1 MKQLVIAEKPS
12 VASDLARVLHA
23 KEKKKHYYEGKSTIV
38 TWGYGHLLTLK
49 MPEDYKKEWKTWSMD
64 TLPMLPKQFLIQPL
78 PKTKGQLQ
86 AIRQLCQRK
95 DIKEVV
101 IATDA
106 GREGELVAR
115 WILQYVRYKGPVKR
129 LWISSQTDK
138 AIKEGFAHLKP
149 AKMYDDLFYSAQA
162 RSEADWL
169 IGLNV
174 SRALTIQYGDQLS
187 AGRVQTPTLALV
199 RKREKEIESF
209 RPKEQFTVELSY
221 QGHPLTSRKPLVFSK
236 KETAEKVKAQLQKE
250 TAVVKEKKVKVK
262 KQWAPLLYDL
272 TELQQVANQRYGF
285 SAKKTLNLVQSLYEH
300 HKIVSYPRT
309 DSKYLPT
316 DLESSMKERLQ
327 AVAKEFSLS
336 GTILQ
341 KGKVQQRKVFNDQ
354 KVSDHYG
361 LIPTEVAPNISR
373 LSQDE
378 WKIYQL
384 ITKRFLNLFYPPYE
398 AEEQTFVILL
408 GDQNF
413 QLKQE
418 KVLEQG
424 WKEKEE
430 GVSSLHLSL
439 NQELPIQIKV
449 VSSMTKP
456 KSRLTEGQLLAQME
470 KHHLGTP
477 ATRAEIIEKLVNIQ
491 YLERQGREFIVTPKG
506 KQLLTLVNESLVRPE
521 LTEEWELHLQKI
533 EKGKEKKEQ
542 FIQKMKKEATRLVTE
557 IKQSEKEYKDF
568 ALTTKK
574 CPECS
579 GRLREKK
586 TKQGVF
592 YVCSNPEC
600 HYKRRKDLKVSNHRC
615 PQCHKKM
622 VIVEGEKGAYFKC
635 QSCSLTEKIP
645 DKKAK
650 KQKMTKQEERRLMK
664 KYSEKAPAE
673 NPFASALENFQVQD

>member
-1 MKQLVIAEKPS
+1 MA
-12 VASDLARVLHA
+12 
-23 KEKKKHYYEGKSTIV
+23 
-38 TWGYGHLLTLK
+38 
-49 MPEDYKKEWKTWSMD
+49 
-64 TLPMLPKQFLIQPL
+64 
-78 PKTKGQLQ
+78 
-86 AIRQLCQRK
+86 
-95 DIKEVV
+95 
-101 IATDA
+101 
-106 GREGELVAR
+106 
-115 WILQYVRYKGPVKR
+115 
-129 LWISSQTDK
+129 
-138 AIKEGFAHLKP
+138 
-149 AKMYDDLFYSAQA
+149 
-162 RSEADWL
+162 
-169 IGLNV
+169 
-174 SRALTIQYGDQLS
+174 
-187 AGRVQTPTLALV
+187 
-199 RKREKEIESF
+199 
-209 RPKEQFTVELSY
+209 
-221 QGHPLTSRKPLVFSK
+221 SRKPLVFSK

-327 AVAKEFSLS
+327 AVAKEFSLP

-398 AEEQTFVILL
+398 AEEQTFVIPLR
-408 GDQNF
+408 DQNF

-477 ATRAEIIEKLVNIQ
+477 ATRAEIIEKLVNI
-491 YLERQGREFIVTPKG
+491 F
-506 KQLLTLVNESLVRPE
+506 
-521 LTEEWELHLQKI
+521 
-533 EKGKEKKEQ
+533 
-542 FIQKMKKEATRLVTE
+542 RL
-557 IKQSEKEYKDF
+557 
-568 ALTTKK
+568 
-574 CPECS
+574 
-579 GRLREKK
+579 
-586 TKQGVF
+586 
-592 YVCSNPEC
+592 N
-600 HYKRRKDLKVSNHRC
+600 
-615 PQCHKKM
+615 
-622 VIVEGEKGAYFKC
+622 
-635 QSCSLTEKIP
+635 
-645 DKKAK
+645 K
-650 KQKMTKQEERRLMK
+650 KQ
-664 KYSEKAPAE
+664 
-673 NPFASALENFQVQD
+673 